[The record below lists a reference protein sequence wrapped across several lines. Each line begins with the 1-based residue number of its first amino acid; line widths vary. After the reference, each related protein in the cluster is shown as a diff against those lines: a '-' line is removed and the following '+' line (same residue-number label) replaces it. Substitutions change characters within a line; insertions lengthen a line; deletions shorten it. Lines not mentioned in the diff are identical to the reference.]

1 MNAIKFLQKI
11 VVLSKQENGFSFI
24 ELIMSIVVLSTAL
37 VSFLGAFSNSLANST
52 TQQFSIR
59 VAGMA
64 REKMES
70 LLSDRYTH
78 GFDAITAA
86 NYPTENLSSPY
97 ENYNVSTAITFV
109 DEIDLDTVV
118 VSSDYKKIE
127 ITISHDDN
135 LFSPIGFSSVISNYG
150 TAP

>member
-1 MNAIKFLQKI
+1 MNRIKFVQKI
-11 VVLSKQENGFSFI
+11 DYLSKQENGFSFI
-24 ELIMSIVVLSTAL
+24 ELIVSIVILSIAL
-37 VSFLGAFSNSLANST
+37 VSFLGVFSNSLANST

-59 VAGMA
+59 AAGTA

-78 GFDAITAA
+78 GFDAIVDA

-97 ENYNVSTAITFV
+97 EGYNVNTAVTFV
-109 DEIDLDTVV
+109 DESDLNTPVA
-118 VSSDYKKIE
+118 SSDYKKIV

-135 LFSPIGFSSVISNYG
+135 LFPPISFLSVISNYG
-150 TAP
+150 EGP